1 MHGELVVWLQTLRSK
16 KDSGLP
22 PFHRVNLHLV
32 LSLPS
37 YVSCLLHLEDLL
49 IAFRWFILGLEI
61 TPFFIN
67 GFKLPLRNQKKIFPV
82 DILVKIPF
90 LFFSSLFHSPLV

>member
-1 MHGELVVWLQTLRSK
+1 MIRDRRPGEMTHGELVVWLQALLSK

-22 PFHRVNLHLV
+22 PVHPVNLHLV

-37 YVSCLLHLEDLL
+37 YVSCFLSLGDLL

-61 TPFFIN
+61 TPFY
-67 GFKLPLRNQKKIFPV
+67 
-82 DILVKIPF
+82 
-90 LFFSSLFHSPLV
+90 